1 MDQKEICFANIFG
14 SKVTSP
20 RLLLLFIVKF
30 KNKNNEAR
38 FFEDF

>member
-30 KNKNNEAR
+30 KNKNEAR